1 MQDNEG
7 AEQIDQVMTE
17 DVITCDPE
25 DDVERAEALMSVNQL
40 SRLVCVD
47 ETGQVAGVISLAD
60 IAQYE
65 DETRAGEVIA
75 DVTARE
81 TVSLALTEMRQ
92 RNLTDSGRPERVRA
106 IAVTPELFDALAV
119 RPALG
124 RAFQES
130 DVTGVTLSKEQL
142 RYSEQRADR

>member
-1 MQDNEG
+1 MRCEELMTLEVELLDVRATVRDAARRMRDLNIGFLPIVDDGGQLVGVLTDRDIAVRVVADNHG
-7 AEQIDQVMTE
+7 PSVAVDQVMTE
-17 DVITCDPE
+17 DVITCDPD

-47 ETGQVAGVISLAD
+47 ETGRVAGVISLSD

-81 TVSLALTEMRQ
+81 TV
-92 RNLTDSGRPERVRA
+92 
-106 IAVTPELFDALAV
+106 IHHH
-119 RPALG
+119 
-124 RAFQES
+124 
-130 DVTGVTLSKEQL
+130 
-142 RYSEQRADR
+142 

>member
-1 MQDNEG
+1 MRCEELMTSEVELLDVRATVRDAARKMRDLNIGFLPVVDDGRQLVGVLTDRDVVLRVV
-7 AEQIDQVMTE
+7 AENRGPSVGVDQVMTE

-40 SRLVCVD
+40 PRLVCVD
-47 ETGQVAGVISLAD
+47 ETGQVAGVISLSD

-81 TVSLALTEMRQ
+81 SL
-92 RNLTDSGRPERVRA
+92 VHH
-106 IAVTPELFDALAV
+106 
-119 RPALG
+119 
-124 RAFQES
+124 
-130 DVTGVTLSKEQL
+130 
-142 RYSEQRADR
+142 

>member
-1 MQDNEG
+1 MRCEELMTSEVELLDVRATVRDAARRMRDLNIGFLPIVDDGGQLVGVLTDRDIAVRVV
-7 AEQIDQVMTE
+7 AENHGPGVAVDQVMTE

-81 TVSLALTEMRQ
+81 SV
-92 RNLTDSGRPERVRA
+92 
-106 IAVTPELFDALAV
+106 IHHH
-119 RPALG
+119 
-124 RAFQES
+124 
-130 DVTGVTLSKEQL
+130 
-142 RYSEQRADR
+142 

>member
-1 MQDNEG
+1 MRDLNIGFLPIVDDGGQLVGVLTDRDIAVRVV
-7 AEQIDQVMTE
+7 AENHGPRVTVEQVMTE

-25 DDVERAEALMSVNQL
+25 DDVERAEALMGVNQL

-47 ETGQVAGVISLAD
+47 ETGQVAGVISLSD

-81 TVSLALTEMRQ
+81 SV
-92 RNLTDSGRPERVRA
+92 
-106 IAVTPELFDALAV
+106 IHH
-119 RPALG
+119 
-124 RAFQES
+124 
-130 DVTGVTLSKEQL
+130 
-142 RYSEQRADR
+142 